1 MVMEITEKNNVLT
14 IPTCGSIGKWRLV
27 RGLRKVQTWKIKFK
41 TIPGRNKENAGPFE
55 GRSNKDCKHFYVQN
69 TLRIFR

>member
-14 IPTCGSIGKWRLV
+14 IQTCGSIGKWRLV
-27 RGLRKVQTWKIKFK
+27 PGLRKLQTSKKNNIFS
-41 TIPGRNKENAGPFE
+41 GSNKENAGPFE